1 MIEQIEVK
9 VDAQGLHDITKAVAE
24 LVAAKDLA
32 EGLCTIFIQHTS
44 ASLVIQENY
53 EPSARYDL
61 EQWLNK
67 LVPEDP
73 SLYTHTTEG
82 PDDMP
87 AHIKSALTLT
97 SIGIPIIEGK
107 MVLGTWQGIFLWEH
121 RHHPG
126 TRKVLVHLS

>member
-121 RHHPG
+121 SHHPG

>member
-9 VDAQGLHDITKAVAE
+9 VDAQVLHDITKEVAE

-107 MVLGTWQGIFLWEH
+107 MALGPWQGIFLWEH
-121 RHHPG
+121 RHPPG

>member
-32 EGLCTIFIQHTS
+32 EGLCTIFIHHTS

-107 MVLGTWQGIFLWEH
+107 MALGPWQGIFLWEH

>member
-9 VDAQGLHDITKAVAE
+9 VKSQGLHDITELVAE
-24 LVAAKDLA
+24 LVSAKDLA
-32 EGLCTIFIQHTS
+32 EGLCTMFIQHTS

-53 EPSARYDL
+53 EPSARHDL

-67 LVPEDP
+67 LVPENP
-73 SLYTHTTEG
+73 HLYTHTREG

-87 AHIKSALTLT
+87 AHIKSALTST
-97 SIGIPIIEGK
+97 SISIPILKGK
-107 MVLGTWQGIFLWEH
+107 IALGIWQGIFLWEH

-126 TRKVLVHLS
+126 MRKVLVHLS

>member
-1 MIEQIEVK
+1 LIEQIEVK

>member
-82 PDDMP
+82 PDDMT

-121 RHHPG
+121 RHHSG